1 MILTD
6 PPYNL
11 GNFMKSRDTN
21 LKKMRDNFFGAAGW
35 DNLEYDEWA
44 NAMDAFFAQAARV
57 LKKGGSMIV
66 FMAAIKVET
75 TISLAE
81 KHGFY
86 YKTTGIW
93 HKLNPMPRNMNLHF
107 VNSTETWIYFTYKT
121 RTGTFNN
128 NGVVLHDFIETAV
141 TPASERRY
149 GKHPTQKPEVLMSHF
164 VEDLSNADDWVLN
177 PFMGSGTSGV
187 VAKRTWRNFIGIEL
201 DKNYFDMAKKTH
213 RRRSNGMK
221 PTVIDLFAG
230 VGGLSLGFEQAGFHV
245 VLANEYDDEIATAYR
260 KNHPETKMVVGDIT
274 ALDLENTFGV
284 FSGKIDVIIGGPPCQ
299 GFSQKGQRKTIHDER
314 NFLFKYYVKVV
325 DLVRPRYF
333 VMENVPNLLT
343 AENGYF
349 QKEIIDLF
357 CDSPYPFWKKIHF

>member
-1 MILTD
+1 
-6 PPYNL
+6 
-11 GNFMKSRDTN
+11 MKSRDTN

-93 HKLNPMPRNMNLHF
+93 HKLNPMPRNMTLHF

-164 VEDLSNADDWVLN
+164 VEVLSNADDWVLD

-187 VAKRTWRNFIGIEL
+187 VAKRTCRNFIGIEL
-201 DKNYFDMAKKTH
+201 DKNYFDMAKK
-213 RRRSNGMK
+213 R
-221 PTVIDLFAG
+221 IE
-230 VGGLSLGFEQAGFHV
+230 GGR
-245 VLANEYDDEIATAYR
+245 T
-260 KNHPETKMVVGDIT
+260 
-274 ALDLENTFGV
+274 
-284 FSGKIDVIIGGPPCQ
+284 
-299 GFSQKGQRKTIHDER
+299 ER
-314 NFLFKYYVKVV
+314 NLQSLTSLQALAVCH
-325 DLVRPRYF
+325 LVLNKPVFMLYWQ
-333 VMENVPNLLT
+333 MSMTMKLQPHTEKITLK
-343 AENGYF
+343 
-349 QKEIIDLF
+349 QKWWSVI
-357 CDSPYPFWKKIHF
+357 SRR

>member
-1 MILTD
+1 MPTTGLSENQNRRSERADPEGTAETINLILTD

-121 RTGTFNN
+121 RTGTM
-128 NGVVLHDFIETAV
+128 VWCCTILL
-141 TPASERRY
+141 
-149 GKHPTQKPEVLMSHF
+149 KP
-164 VEDLSNADDWVLN
+164 
-177 PFMGSGTSGV
+177 
-187 VAKRTWRNFIGIEL
+187 
-201 DKNYFDMAKKTH
+201 
-213 RRRSNGMK
+213 
-221 PTVIDLFAG
+221 
-230 VGGLSLGFEQAGFHV
+230 Q
-245 VLANEYDDEIATAYR
+245 
-260 KNHPETKMVVGDIT
+260 
-274 ALDLENTFGV
+274 
-284 FSGKIDVIIGGPPCQ
+284 
-299 GFSQKGQRKTIHDER
+299 
-314 NFLFKYYVKVV
+314 
-325 DLVRPRYF
+325 
-333 VMENVPNLLT
+333 
-343 AENGYF
+343 
-349 QKEIIDLF
+349 
-357 CDSPYPFWKKIHF
+357 